1 VTTPSASI
9 SRAVLDRIRS
19 EYVEMPDLCLTPSQA
34 QRLLA
39 LADNVCHAA
48 LERLVEHKFL
58 AHSAAGSYVRATSR

>member
-1 VTTPSASI
+1 MTTGSPGI
-9 SRAVLDRIRS
+9 SPAVLDRIRS

-39 LADNVCHAA
+39 LGDGVCHAA

-58 AHSAAGSYVRATSR
+58 AHSAAGSYIRATSR